1 MGEYSE
7 RFLLDINFARKKVEN
22 EEEILIPN
30 GYSIIFI
37 NGLYLIVST
46 PYHYNIENA
55 TKFVDI
61 YIGADSISLLNL
73 VNIKN
78 EDMARNNIEIYL
90 IYVRVREFKD

>member
-73 VNIKN
+73 VNEK
-78 EDMARNNIEIYL
+78 EYRNIL
-90 IYVRVREFKD
+90 D